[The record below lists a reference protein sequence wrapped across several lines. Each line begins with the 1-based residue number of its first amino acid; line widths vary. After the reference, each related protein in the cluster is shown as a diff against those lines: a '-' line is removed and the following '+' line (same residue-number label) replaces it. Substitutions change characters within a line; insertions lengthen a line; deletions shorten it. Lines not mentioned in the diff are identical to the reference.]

1 MAYIVGLT
9 ATDGC
14 LVSGR
19 RAINFKSRDRDL
31 VETYLR
37 VLGRTNAIRAE
48 PTRAGGV
55 VFSTQFHDS
64 TLYEWFRSVGLTPRK
79 SLTLGGFDVPE
90 GQLFPLIRGL
100 LDGDGSII
108 NAVYRADTGGRR
120 DYYWE
125 YLITS
130 FSSAS
135 RAHLTWLRDRIHGA
149 TGLSGNLTET
159 TRPLRSTVERN
170 PFFELRYAKRASRV
184 LLPALYRSGTPCLA
198 RKRAI
203 WQQYASR
210 HGLLS

>member
-90 GQLFPLIRGL
+90 AQLFPLIRGL

-108 NAVYRADTGGRR
+108 NAVYRADTGRR
-120 DYYWE
+120 NDYYWE
-125 YLITS
+125 YLVTT
-130 FSSAS
+130 FNSAS
-135 RAHLTWLRDRIHGA
+135 RVHLEWIAERIARA
-149 TGLSGNLTET
+149 TGLASKVQEVRRRIA
-159 TRPLRSTVERN
+159 RPDRRPYFT
-170 PFFELRYAKRASRV
+170 LRYGKRASLI
-184 LLPALYRSGTPCLA
+184 LLPSLYPPGSPCLV

-203 WQQYASR
+203 WRAYASR
-210 HGLLS
+210 HGIVPR